1 MKIDELIKQSIKKY
15 PAFGVD
21 DKLLL
26 IYIWQ
31 LQGLKLTDEQ
41 KTIFLED
48 CSPAET
54 ITRSKRETII
64 RHYILMRSEDK
75 GKAEEQATKLRKR
88 FSRQQAFF

>member
-1 MKIDELIKQSIKKY
+1 MKVDELIKESMKKY

-31 LQGLKLTDEQ
+31 LQGLRLTDEQ

-54 ITRSKRETII
+54 ITRAKREAVS
-64 RHYILMRSEDK
+64 RHYVLMRSEDRE
-75 GKAEEQATKLRKR
+75 KAEEQAAKLRKR